1 MAERCHLASFS
12 NLQYNKGQCQQ
23 QQQQQQVKRQQVQEQ
38 QQQQQ
43 PGSTVKT
50 TTTEKKRI
58 TIKRKVVMTSQSQ
71 GQQSP
76 QSPHQKQ
83 TMQEPQHQKQ
93 TMQEPQHQKQTVERK
108 KITIKRKT
116 VTTTTTTSITTH
128 SQEQPK
134 NNQKCDD
141 CCHNVTDYAPPA
153 TMFYQPR
160 SDYIVPPP
168 ACSRFFI
175 ENIHCFLRQHDNA
188 CVDPSTKK
196 VIGFWNE
203 RVGNKCKLLPVET
216 MCEENL
222 VPVPSPQ
229 KQSPQKQSPQKLR
242 FVSDAHRARV
252 ASEPV
257 ALLREKLALQ
267 FGITKQ
273 RN

>member
-1 MAERCHLASFS
+1 MAQRCHLASFS
-12 NLQYNKGQCQQ
+12 NLQYNNGQGQQ
-23 QQQQQQVKRQQVQEQ
+23 QQQQQQVQQQQVQQQ

-58 TIKRKVVMTSQSQ
+58 TIKRKVVMTSQSPQSQ
-71 GQQSP
+71 GQQS
-76 QSPHQKQ
+76 QGQ
-83 TMQEPQHQKQ
+83 Q

-116 VTTTTTTSITTH
+116 VTTSSTITTTH

-134 NNQKCDD
+134 IKQKCDD

-203 RVGNKCKLLPVET
+203 RVGKKCNLLPVET
-216 MCEENL
+216 ICEENL

-229 KQSPQKQSPQKLR
+229 KQSPQKQSPQKQKCITKPR

-267 FGITKQ
+267 FGIAKQ

>member
-1 MAERCHLASFS
+1 MAQRCHLASFS

-23 QQQQQQVKRQQVQEQ
+23 QQQQ

-58 TIKRKVVMTSQSQ
+58 TIKRKVVLTSQSPQSQ

-76 QSPHQKQ
+76 
-83 TMQEPQHQKQ
+83 HQKQ

-116 VTTTTTTSITTH
+116 VTSSTTTTTTH

-134 NNQKCDD
+134 NKQKCDD

-203 RVGNKCKLLPVET
+203 RVGKKCKLLPVET

-229 KQSPQKQSPQKLR
+229 KQSPQKQKCITKPR

>member
-1 MAERCHLASFS
+1 MAQRCHLASFS
-12 NLQYNKGQCQQ
+12 NLQYNNGQGQQ
-23 QQQQQQVKRQQVQEQ
+23 QQQQL
-38 QQQQQ
+38 
-43 PGSTVKT
+43 GSTVKT

-58 TIKRKVVMTSQSQ
+58 TIKRKVVMTSQS
-71 GQQSP
+71 P
-76 QSPHQKQ
+76 
-83 TMQEPQHQKQ
+83 HQKQ

-116 VTTTTTTSITTH
+116 VTSSTIITTH

-134 NNQKCDD
+134 NKQKCDD
-141 CCHNVTDYAPPA
+141 CCHTVTDYAPPA

-229 KQSPQKQSPQKLR
+229 KQSPQKQSPQKQSPQKQSPQKQKCITKPR

>member
-1 MAERCHLASFS
+1 MAQRCHLASFS
-12 NLQYNKGQCQQ
+12 NLQYNNGQGQQ
-23 QQQQQQVKRQQVQEQ
+23 Q

-58 TIKRKVVMTSQSQ
+58 TIKRKIVMTSQS
-71 GQQSP
+71 P
-76 QSPHQKQ
+76 QSP
-83 TMQEPQHQKQ
+83 HQKQ

-116 VTTTTTTSITTH
+116 VTSSTTTTTTH

-229 KQSPQKQSPQKLR
+229 KQSPQKQSPQKQSPQKQKCITKLR